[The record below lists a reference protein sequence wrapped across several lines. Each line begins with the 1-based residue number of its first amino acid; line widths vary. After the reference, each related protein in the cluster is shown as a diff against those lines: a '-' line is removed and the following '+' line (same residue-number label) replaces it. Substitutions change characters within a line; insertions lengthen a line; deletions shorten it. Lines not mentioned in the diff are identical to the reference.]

1 MLNGNGSVD
10 TSTHRLV
17 ASDGGEPPIGRFN
30 PRLVAVIEHRPRAS
44 RVTAG
49 PRPDEEGVYRRVQ
62 VVRRD

>member
-17 ASDGGEPPIGRFN
+17 GEAPKAVSRRFGA
-30 PRLVAVIEHRPRAS
+30 RLVAVIEHRPHAS
-44 RVTAG
+44 RVTVGA
-49 PRPDEEGVYRRVQ
+49 RPEGEALDRRVQ